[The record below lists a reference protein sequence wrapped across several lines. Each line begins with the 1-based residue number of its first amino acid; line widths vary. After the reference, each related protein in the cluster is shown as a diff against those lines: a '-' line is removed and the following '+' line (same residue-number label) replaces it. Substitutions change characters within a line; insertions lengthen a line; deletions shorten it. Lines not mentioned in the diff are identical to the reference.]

1 MNVTI
6 TLIIALMISISACSS
21 STTPKNAITNDPEV
35 DANFHMQ
42 AFANM
47 MEDIDASY
55 DLYWNPKWGPAATP
69 ELKQIYRSC
78 VAASWARLG
87 KDATLAEAIEFV
99 EKSGLGSKYCQSTNP
114 EAWEMMKQRVNREV
128 NDMVLKEETK
138 DRKAKK

>member
-6 TLIIALMISISACSS
+6 ALIIILMISMSSCSS
-21 STTPKNAITNDPEV
+21 STTPKDTLTNNPEI
-35 DANFHMQ
+35 DANFHLQ

-87 KDATLAEAIEFV
+87 KEATLADAVEFV
-99 EKSGLGSKYCQSTNP
+99 EKAGLGSKYCQSTNP
-114 EAWEMMKQRVNREV
+114 EAWELMNQRVSREV
-128 NDMVLKEETK
+128 NDMVHKEETK
-138 DRKAKK
+138 GK